1 MRRYLVGVAA
11 VAATLSLPAAAA
23 AKGPSSASITGPGL
37 DRHLEIAGD
46 GEMGPG
52 TPLGT
57 LVSLGGFM
65 AQMYGQTPSAT
76 LKAQPRGGTLGPR
89 YRIVYTVPGPNA
101 IRSRVV
107 QLLYPY
113 AKPVP
118 LTYMKPGQTYWGKRK
133 TLGGWFRSST
143 ALTRAL
149 VQAGLPTRR

>member
-1 MRRYLVGVAA
+1 
-11 VAATLSLPAAAA
+11 
-23 AKGPSSASITGPGL
+23 
-37 DRHLEIAGD
+37 
-46 GEMGPG
+46 
-52 TPLGT
+52 
-57 LVSLGGFM
+57 M

-76 LKAQPRGGTLGPR
+76 LKAQPRGSILGPR

-101 IRSRVV
+101 IRSRVI

-118 LTYMKPGQTYWGKRK
+118 LTYMKPGQTYWGTRK

>member
-1 MRRYLVGVAA
+1 MRTYLVGVAA
-11 VAATLSLPAAAA
+11 VAAALSLPAAAA

-37 DRHLEIAGD
+37 DRRLEIAGD

-52 TPLGT
+52 TLGT

-89 YRIVYTVPGPNA
+89 YRIVYAVPGPNA

-107 QLLYPY
+107 QLVYPY

-118 LTYMKPGQTYWGKRK
+118 LTYMKPGQTYWGTRK

>member
-11 VAATLSLPAAAA
+11 VAAALSIPGAAA
-23 AKGPSSASITGPGL
+23 AKGPSSATITGPGL
-37 DRHLEIAGD
+37 DHRLVVSGD

-52 TPLGT
+52 SALGT

-65 AQMYGQTPSAT
+65 AQMYGQTPRAT
-76 LKAQPRGGTLGPR
+76 LTAQPPGSTLGPR
-89 YRIVYTVPGPNA
+89 YRIVYVVPGPNA

-107 QLLYPY
+107 QLVYPY

-118 LTYMKPGQTYWGKRK
+118 LTYMSRGQTYWGTRK
-133 TLGGWFRSST
+133 TLGGWFRSSS

-149 VQAGLPTRR
+149 AQAGLPARR